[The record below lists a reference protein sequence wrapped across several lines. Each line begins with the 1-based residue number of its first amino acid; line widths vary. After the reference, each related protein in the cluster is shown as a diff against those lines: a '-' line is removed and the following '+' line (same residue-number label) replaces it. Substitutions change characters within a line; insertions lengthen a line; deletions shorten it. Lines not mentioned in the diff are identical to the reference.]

1 MKQTI
6 LTLLACFALSASA
19 QQLPYQNPQLTAEQR
34 ADDLLP
40 RLTLEEKV
48 RLMMDSSPA
57 IERLG
62 IPQFQWWNEAL
73 HGVGRNGYAT
83 VFPITMG
90 MAASWDDELLHQV
103 FTAVSDEARAKA
115 QKAKQ
120 SGNIKRYQSLSF
132 WTPNI
137 NIFRDPRWGRG
148 QETYGED
155 PYLTSKMGVAVVRGL
170 QGYSYNGKPLAGPS
184 HHSSLTTHPYRKLLA
199 CAKHFAVHSGPEW
212 NRHSFNIEQLPERD
226 LWETYLPAF
235 KALVQEGDVAEIM
248 CAYQRIDGDPCCA
261 NARIERQILRDEWG
275 FQGLITSDCG
285 AINDFYVPGR
295 HDYSKDATEAAAK
308 GVLAGTDVEC
318 GSVYRRL
325 PDAVKRGD
333 VSEADIDRSLRR
345 LLIARFQLGDFD
357 SDDLVPWTKIPPTV
371 IASNEHKLLAYRMAQ
386 KSIVLLK
393 NNGVLPLSPTPST
406 SPTPPTSPYAAT
418 VSQPT
423 GKIAVMGPNANDSVM
438 MWGNYSG
445 YPTRTIT
452 ALEGI
457 REKLKVKSDKLSIP
471 YIPACALTRNEVVE
485 SRFGEITSPLGP
497 KGMQATYYNNTDLQ
511 GIPAATVTLTQP
523 IRLSNGGNTVFAPGV
538 NLENFSARLD
548 GTFIPTQDETVTLNI
563 SGDDKLR
570 LLVNGDTLVDIWNV
584 RHRIQGAK
592 KELTVKA
599 GQHYRLQIDYVQE
612 AGYGALNFDIEHKTT
627 PTREQL
633 LAQVGDAETVIFV
646 GGISPSLEGEEMRVS
661 EPGFR
666 GGDRTS
672 IELPQAQR
680 DVLRMLHEAGKRV
693 VFVNCSGGA
702 MGLVPELESCD
713 AIVQW
718 WYGGEQGGRALA
730 DVLFGDYNP
739 SGKLPVTFYK
749 NVDELPD
756 FLDYTMRGRTYR
768 YYEGQPVFPFGHGLS
783 YTTFSLS
790 SPKFTPAKKAPVSAT
805 VPATVPAAVPAASP
819 AGTVTLTAKNT
830 GTREGIETIQVYI
843 RNTADKEGPLK
854 TLRAYRQVQLKPG
867 QQQTVAIPL
876 SRQSFEGWD
885 AKTNTMRVI
894 PGKYDIMVG
903 NSSADAALQKISVNI
918 K

>member
-1 MKQTI
+1 MKKL
-6 LTLLACFALSASA
+6 LTLLFSAATLTISA
-19 QQLPYQNPQLTAEQR
+19 QSLPYQNPQLTPEQR

-40 RLTLEEKV
+40 RLTLDEKV
-48 RLMMDSSPA
+48 RLMMDTSPA

-73 HGVGRNGYAT
+73 HGIGRNGYAT

-90 MAASWDDELLHQV
+90 MAASWDDKLLHQV

-115 QKAKQ
+115 QQAKR

-155 PYLTSKMGVAVVRGL
+155 PYLTSKMGLAVVRGL
-170 QGYSYNGKPLAGPS
+170 QGYTYDGKPLS
-184 HHSSLTTHPYRKLLA
+184 DYKKLLA

-212 NRHSFNIEQLPERD
+212 NRHSFNVEQLPERD

-235 KALVQEGDVAEIM
+235 KALVKEGEVAEVM
-248 CAYQRIDGDPCCA
+248 CAYQRIDGEPCCA
-261 NARIERQILRDEWG
+261 NARYERQILRDEWG

-295 HDYSKDATEAAAK
+295 HDYSKDAAEAAAK

-333 VSEADIDRSLRR
+333 ISEADINRSLRR

-357 SDDLVPWTKIPPTV
+357 NDNLVSWTKIPESV
-371 IASNEHKLLAYRMAQ
+371 IASKQHKQLALDMAR

-393 NNGVLPLSPTPST
+393 NTERSPLIGEAASAGGAKTPVLPLSKD
-406 SPTPPTSPYAAT
+406 ARI
-418 VSQPT
+418 V
-423 GKIAVMGPNANDSVM
+423 VMGPNANDSVM

-457 REKLKVKSDKLSIP
+457 NKKSSTQ
-471 YIPACALTRNEVVE
+471 YIPGCGLTRNEAFE
-485 SRFGEITSPLGP
+485 SRFGEITSPLGS
-497 KGMQATYYNNTDLQ
+497 KGMQATYYNNIEMKGT
-511 GIPAATVTLTQP
+511 PATTVTLTQP

-538 NLENFSARLD
+538 NLEQFSARLD
-548 GTFIPTQDETVTLNI
+548 GTFIPTRDETLVFNI
-563 SGDDKLR
+563 SGDDKIR
-570 LLVNGDTLVDIWNV
+570 LLVNGDTLVNIWSV

-592 KELTVKA
+592 KELSVKA

-612 AGYGALNFDIEHKTT
+612 AGYGALNFDIISKVT
-627 PTREQL
+627 PTPEEL
-633 LAQVGDAETVIFV
+633 LAQIGQTETVVFV

-661 EPGFR
+661 EPGFK

-680 DVLRMLHEAGKRV
+680 DVLQMLHKAGKKV
-693 VFVNCSGGA
+693 IFVCCSGSA
-702 MGLVPELESCD
+702 IALQPEIESCD
-713 AIVQW
+713 AIIQW
-718 WYGGEQGGRALA
+718 WYGGEQGGTALA

-749 NVDELPD
+749 STDDLPD
-756 FLDYTMRGRTYR
+756 FEDYTMSNRTYR
-768 YYEGQPVFPFGHGLS
+768 YFTGEPLFPFGHGLS
-783 YTTFSLS
+783 YTTFQYGTPVYKNGQLS
-790 SPKFTPAKKAPVSAT
+790 IT
-805 VPATVPAAVPAASP
+805 V
-819 AGTVTLTAKNT
+819 KNT
-830 GTREGIETIQVYI
+830 GSRKGLETVQVYF
-843 RNTADKEGPLK
+843 RHLADKQGPQK
-854 TLRAYRQVQLKPG
+854 TLCAYQQVALEPG
-867 QQQTVAIPL
+867 QSKTVAIALP
-876 SRQSFEGWD
+876 RQSFEGWD
-885 AKTNTMRVI
+885 VKTNTMRVV
-894 PGKYDIMVG
+894 PGSYELMVG
-903 NSSADAALQKISVNI
+903 SSSADKDLKKTNI
-918 K
+918 TLK